1 MSNKI
6 NYKGKSYNSVS
17 EFYDNNKDK
26 LEVSYQNLLKN
37 LRNGL
42 PVEIAVKKQPRK
54 KVDVKQSIHG
64 SFKIEGKEYP
74 NLRLVA
80 NEYGL
85 NENTLY
91 QRFHRGKRGDE
102 LIPLKKRKNYI
113 KPIKQINYRYE
124 VEGKRFKTYDEL
136 SKYYG
141 VKVVTIR
148 TRLKRGLSLEEA
160 LGVAKIPD
168 LRYKKNNLKKSKRS
182 AKDVDLVV
190 DGVKYDSISQLA
202 KSFGIADITLRKRIC
217 ENWMSPEEAVKTPL
231 KKNISK
237 PEDLVVDGI
246 KYESYSQLAKSFGLK
261 PYIVTQR
268 INEYGYTAEEAV
280 KKPLKGKK
288 INVQGKDFNSIAEA
302 SRHFN
307 KSAATVQSNLKR
319 GLTVDEAMGFKK
331 RRTSR
336 NVLYDWKGKEYT
348 IKELTTLLSKEHN
361 IPQSILYSRIYQN
374 KLSIEEAISLGSEKI
389 VSSGRYNLTILKR
402 DSELANRD
410 AELYFVL
417 IEKEA
422 NIFYKIGL
430 TTRTTEERLSKEK
443 FKLLARNKGKLI
455 DIYKQEQYLLNKF
468 KHKRFGDKIEGY
480 FDGKTET
487 LSLNSS
493 EVEQVMQYFE
503 SNK

>member
-17 EFYDNNKDK
+17 DFYDSNKDK

-37 LRNGL
+37 LRDGL

-54 KVDVKQSIHG
+54 KVEAKQSIHG
-64 SFKIEGKEYP
+64 PFKIEGKEYS
-74 NLRLVA
+74 NLRLLA

-102 LIPLKKRKNYI
+102 LIPLKKRKNYM

-160 LGVAKIPD
+160 LGVAKTPD
-168 LRYKKNNLKKSKRS
+168 LRFKKNNLKKSKRS

-190 DGVKYDSISQLA
+190 DGVKYE
-202 KSFGIADITLRKRIC
+202 SF
-217 ENWMSPEEAVKTPL
+217 
-231 KKNISK
+231 
-237 PEDLVVDGI
+237 
-246 KYESYSQLAKSFGLK
+246 SQLAKSFGLK

-361 IPQSILYSRIYQN
+361 IPQSILYSRIYQS

-402 DSELANRD
+402 DSKLSNRD

-417 IEKEA
+417 IEKESK
-422 NIFYKIGL
+422 IFYKIGL

-493 EVEQVMQYFE
+493 EVEQVMHYFE